1 AAPGN
6 PVLEGQIRCVVDALR
21 LLERCAHD
29 EASAT
34 RGCCGPSERV
44 VLLQDYRARAR
55 RVSLE
60 RRGHASAAAAD
71 DRDVRVDPMLG
82 HEASLVSNAGRRQLT
97 VRPSWGPAAHAAAG
111 PNRRLPLASPGARNP
126 RARSYGQAC
135 GAPGIFLG
143 AAEVPLGERS
153 EFLWAWV
160 TAHSYWTR
168 S

>member
-1 AAPGN
+1 
-6 PVLEGQIRCVVDALR
+6 
-21 LLERCAHD
+21 
-29 EASAT
+29 
-34 RGCCGPSERV
+34 
-44 VLLQDYRARAR
+44 
-55 RVSLE
+55 
-60 RRGHASAAAAD
+60 
-71 DRDVRVDPMLG
+71 PMLG
-82 HEASLVSNAGRRQLT
+82 HEVSLVSNAGRRQLT

-168 S
+168 STHEQSVERGRHGPPLRGQAARGCAGSFDGRGSGSASTPQ